1 MTDQTDSKSLDD
13 NGGRLGGDRWEEG
26 VTAALTRAAKQ
37 AHLIAY
43 QTGSGV
49 AYRRNGKFGV
59 YAPDPEMY
67 QDLIPPPFVEQPES

>member
-1 MTDQTDSKSLDD
+1 MTSISDGDSTDGLDTS
-13 NGGRLGGDRWEEG
+13 LGGENWVQG
-26 VTAALTRAAKQ
+26 VLDALTRAAKK

-59 YAPDPEMY
+59 YAPDPDMY
-67 QDLIPPPFVEQPES
+67 EDLIPPPFVEQPES